1 MNCMQ
6 PDPTQSRPL
15 RLTLQLA
22 ALSTVA
28 LGSAALAAD
37 VTLNNNDA
45 AGTSSFTTA
54 GQWNNAAPPSAG
66 NNYFNGGFTL
76 RTPTTAGSFSFGGDA
91 LTINAGAAGRLLGKG
106 AGTGTTQT
114 ITVANLILNGGR
126 LEQAGGENTNNIVFV
141 VNGNINVTAA
151 SFLGALGANANG
163 STNFEIMEIGATIS
177 GSEPLVVAGS
187 ANGGANRGVVRL
199 SAANAYSGQIDV
211 LQPTNGNTISST
223 TNRLLQLNHLDAL
236 RFATLGLSTTAQNPI
251 SFTAAANTGTFRV
264 GAITGSAAQTLTDT
278 AGNPVTLEIGGS
290 GLESFYSGALRGSG
304 NVVKAGEGTVIIQG
318 QAQTYTGS
326 TTILDG
332 VLSLGTG
339 SLLHNDST
347 VSIADGAALDL
358 FHEETDVV
366 AGLTLG
372 GVPQPDGIYDSSTPG
387 GYITGP
393 GKIQVNTGAPVPENV
408 SLIAND
414 AVGTSSFN
422 VAGNWSNLAAPSA
435 INNYFTQA
443 FTLRTPNSA
452 GSFTFAGGSLTVNAG
467 GRIIGKGAGTADA
480 QQTIVVNNL
489 ILNGGLLDQ
498 ASADVPGAVLTVQ
511 GNVTVAAESFIG
523 ALGSPTNNTGFET
536 LNIEAPI
543 SGSANLRVAG
553 TANASADRGVVRL
566 SAANPYTG
574 TISVEQPT
582 TITSLV
588 NRLLQLNHLDAL
600 QNATLS
606 LLTTTENGMSFA
618 SAVNTGS
625 FRIAGLT
632 GTASQTLTDT
642 AGASVTVN
650 IGGTNGSSSFD
661 GVLTGSGSLV
671 KSGSGTLSLN
681 GANSYT
687 GSTTVSAGTL
697 VVSQASL
704 DDASTV
710 SVAGSAFLDLPHGA
724 TDVVGSLVLNGIP
737 QEEGTYNS
745 SNSGGRI
752 TGSGSIQVGGSTGG
766 FSSFMD
772 QFSGLSAA
780 DKEADADPDQDGL
793 SNLVEYALDGF
804 DPTAAN
810 TLPGLANNV
819 LSFTKRALAVS
830 NGDVTYAIEASAT
843 LGVEPQPWAAVT
855 PDVNDAT
862 TLSYTLP
869 TGPVKNFVRL
879 SVTAAQ

>member
-1 MNCMQ
+1 MNRTK
-6 PDPTQSRPL
+6 PNSTQTRPL
-15 RLTLQLA
+15 RHALQLA

-45 AGTSSFTTA
+45 AGTSSFTGA

-76 RTPTTAGSFSFGGDA
+76 RTPTTAGSFTFAGDS
-91 LTINAGAAGRLLGKG
+91 LTISAGTTGRLLGKG

-114 ITVANLILNGGR
+114 ITVPNLILNGGR
-126 LEQAGGENTNNIVFV
+126 LEQAGGENTNNIIFV
-141 VNGNINVTAA
+141 VNGAINVTAG
-151 SFLGALGANANG
+151 SFLGALGANTNG
-163 STNFEIMEIGATIS
+163 ATNFEIMEIGATIS
-177 GSEPLVVAGS
+177 GSEPLTVAGS
-187 ANGGANRGVVRL
+187 ANGGVNRGVVRL
-199 SAANAYSGQIDV
+199 SAANPYSGQIDV

-236 RFATLGLSTTAQNPI
+236 RFATLGLSTTAQNPV

-264 GAITGSAAQTLTDT
+264 GALAGAAAQTLTDT

-290 GLESFYSGALRGSG
+290 GLETFYSGALRGSG
-304 NVVKAGEGTVIIQG
+304 NLVKAGEGTAIIQG
-318 QAQTYTGS
+318 QAQTYTGT

-347 VSIADGAALDL
+347 ISIASGATLEL
-358 FHEETDVV
+358 FHGETDVV
-366 AGLTLG
+366 KGLSLN
-372 GVPQPDGIYDSSTPG
+372 GVPQPDGIYDENTPG
-387 GYITGP
+387 GYITGS

-408 SLIAND
+408 SLTAND
-414 AVGTSSFN
+414 AVGTSSFAA
-422 VAGNWSNLAAPSA
+422 AGNWSNGAAPTA
-435 INNYFTQA
+435 INSYFTQA
-443 FTLRTPNSA
+443 FVLRTPNTA
-452 GSFTFAGGSLTVNAG
+452 GSFTFGGASLSVDAG
-467 GRIIGKGAGTADA
+467 GRLLGKGAGTADT
-480 QQTIVVNNL
+480 QQTITVNNL
-489 ILNGGLLDQ
+489 ILNGGLFDQ

-523 ALGSPTNNTGFET
+523 ALGSPTNAAAFET
-536 LNIEAPI
+536 LDIVAPI
-543 SGSANLRVAG
+543 SGSAALRVSG

-566 SAANPYTG
+566 SAANPYSG
-574 TISVEQPT
+574 TISVEQPS
-582 TITSLV
+582 TITSIT

-625 FRIAGLT
+625 FRIGGLS
-632 GTASQTLTDT
+632 GTASQTLADT
-642 AGASVTVN
+642 TGAAVTVN
-650 IGGTNGSSSFD
+650 FGGSNASTTFD
-661 GVLTGSGSLV
+661 GVLTGPGSVV
-671 KSGSGTLSLN
+671 KSGTGTLTFN

-704 DDASTV
+704 DNAATV
-710 SVAGSAFLDLPHGA
+710 SVASSGILNLPHGG
-724 TDVVGSLVLNGIP
+724 TDMVGSLILNGVP
-737 QEEGTYNS
+737 QAEGTYNS
-745 SNSGGRI
+745 GNSGGRI
-752 TGSGSIQVGGSTGG
+752 TGSGSIQVGGIAPG
-766 FSSFMD
+766 FASFMD
-772 QFSGLSAA
+772 QFSGLSAT
-780 DKEADADPDQDGL
+780 DKEADADPDRDGL

-804 DPTAAN
+804 DPTATN
-810 TLPGLANNV
+810 TLPALSNGT

-830 NGDVTYAIEASAT
+830 NNDVGYVIEASPT
-843 LGVEPQPWAAVT
+843 LGVEPQPWTAVT
-855 PDVNDAT
+855 PDVNNAT
-862 TLSYTLP
+862 TISYTLP

-879 SVTAAQ
+879 SVTPAP